1 MERGKIFR
9 MSRRRRLYL
18 FLLSVPVWVG
28 LLSLLLANW
37 LFQPNSSFL
46 YPTEFGIAAFVFG
59 GVIREP
65 RIVAF
70 LIGFLITSFLVLL
83 YFWDQRSARQ
93 TQILLTESQREA
105 ERSRRSF
112 LRRLDHE
119 IKNPLTGLRA
129 ALVNLQET
137 QTTAE
142 RQHATENAGRAVERL
157 TRLLTDLRKL
167 SDLGERP
174 IERSI
179 VDIPDLLQD
188 AVEAA
193 QVLPAYD
200 GREVS
205 LLIPKVPSPFP
216 VVTGDRD
223 LLVLAVYNLIENAL
237 KFTSPDDSVEVR
249 AAEDGRNILIEVADS
264 GVGVPPEDAPKIFE
278 ELFRAS
284 NARGTEGSGL
294 GLALVHRIV
303 SLHDGKIS
311 VRSSQENPRGTVF
324 TMRLPVMKRGKVA
337 AQNISNAQ

>member
-1 MERGKIFR
+1 MERGNILG
-9 MSRRRRLYL
+9 MSRRRRLY
-18 FLLSVPVWVG
+18 FVLLSLPIWVG
-28 LLSLLLANW
+28 LLFSFLANW
-37 LFQPNSSFL
+37 LLQPNSSFL
-46 YPTEFGIAAFVFG
+46 YPAEVGIAAFVVG

-65 RIVAF
+65 RIVGF
-70 LIGFLITSFLVLL
+70 LIGFLITSFLLLL

-93 TQILLTESQREA
+93 TQILLTEAQREA

-137 QTTAE
+137 QATEE

-174 IERSI
+174 IELSI
-179 VDIPDLLQD
+179 VDIPELLQD
-188 AVEAA
+188 AVDAA

-200 GREVS
+200 KRDVS

-216 VVTGDRD
+216 FVTGDRD

-237 KFTSPDDSVEVR
+237 KFTSPNDSVEVR

-264 GVGVPPEDAPKIFE
+264 GVGVPSEDAPKIFE

-284 NARGTEGSGL
+284 NARGIEGSGL

-303 SLHDGKIS
+303 SLHNGKIS

-324 TMRLPVMKRGKVA
+324 TMSLPVMKRGKIV
-337 AQNISNAQ
+337 AQNTSNAQ